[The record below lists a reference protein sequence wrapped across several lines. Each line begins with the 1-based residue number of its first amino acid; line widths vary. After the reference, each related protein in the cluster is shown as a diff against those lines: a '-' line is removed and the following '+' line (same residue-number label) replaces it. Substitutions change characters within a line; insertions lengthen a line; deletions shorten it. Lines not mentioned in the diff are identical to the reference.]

1 MDVTVFGTKPYDRTF
16 LDAAVGTKHNLYY
29 LDLRLTAKTAVLAK
43 GSKAVCAFVNDQ
55 VDADVLEEFKRLG
68 VGLVALR
75 SAGFNNVDLPAAK
88 RLGISV
94 ARVPAYS
101 PDAVAEHAVALML
114 SLNRKTHLA
123 YARLREGNFALDG
136 LLGFNL
142 AGRTIGIIGTGKIG
156 SCVSKI
162 ILGFGCEV
170 IAYDLKRNPDC
181 EALGV
186 IYCPI
191 DEVLAQS
198 EIITLHC
205 PLTPATKHLI
215 NAAAVGKMKHGVMLI
230 NTSRGG
236 IVDTQAVTDGLNS
249 GAIGYLGLD
258 VYEEESDLFFE
269 DLSDTVIHDDLFERL
284 LMFRNV
290 LVTGH
295 QAFFTKEA
303 LTAIAETT
311 IENISMFEVTGKPCH
326 AL

>member
-1 MDVTVFGTKPYDRTF
+1 MDVTVFSTKPYDRTF
-16 LDAAVGTKHNLYY
+16 LDAAVGSDHTLRY
-29 LDLRLTAKTAVLAK
+29 LELRLTAKTAILAK

-55 VDADVLEEFKRLG
+55 VDAAVLQEFKRIG

-88 RLGISV
+88 RLGIAV
-94 ARVPAYS
+94 ARVPAYA

-142 AGRTIGIIGTGKIG
+142 AGRTVGIIGTGKIG
-156 SCVSKI
+156 GCVAKI
-162 ILGFGCEV
+162 MSGFGCKV
-170 IAYDLKRNPDC
+170 LAYDLKPNPDC
-181 EALGV
+181 EGLGV
-186 IYCPI
+186 TYRSI
-191 DEVLAQS
+191 DDLLAQS
-198 EIITLHC
+198 DIVTLHC

-215 NAAAVGKMKHGVMLI
+215 DAVAVEKMKRGVMLI

-269 DLSDTVIHDDLFERL
+269 DLSDTVIHDDVFERL

-303 LTAIAETT
+303 LTAIADTT
-311 IENISMFEVTGKPCH
+311 IENISTFETMGTPRY

>member
-16 LDAAVGTKHNLYY
+16 LDAAVGTTHTLHY
-29 LDLRLTAKTAVLAK
+29 LELPLTARTAVLAK
-43 GSKAVCAFVNDQ
+43 GSKAVCAFVNDK
-55 VDADVLEEFKRLG
+55 VDAEVLEEFKRLG

-75 SAGFNNVDLPAAK
+75 AAGFNNVDLPAAK
-88 RLGISV
+88 RLGIAI

-101 PDAVAEHAVALML
+101 PDAVAEHAVALIL
-114 SLNRKTHLA
+114 SLNRKTHIA

-142 AGRTIGIIGTGKIG
+142 SGRTVGIIGTGKIG
-156 SCVSKI
+156 SCVAKI
-162 ILGFGCEV
+162 MSGFGCKV
-170 IAYDLKRNPDC
+170 LAYDLAPNPDC

-186 IYCPI
+186 TYGSV
-191 DEVLAQS
+191 DSVLAQADIVS
-198 EIITLHC
+198 LHC
-205 PLTPATKHLI
+205 PLTPATRHLI
-215 NAAAVGKMKHGVMLI
+215 DTAAIAKMKRGVMVI

-258 VYEEESDLFFE
+258 VYEEEGDLFFE

-311 IENISMFEVTGKPCH
+311 IENITTFETTGTPRY